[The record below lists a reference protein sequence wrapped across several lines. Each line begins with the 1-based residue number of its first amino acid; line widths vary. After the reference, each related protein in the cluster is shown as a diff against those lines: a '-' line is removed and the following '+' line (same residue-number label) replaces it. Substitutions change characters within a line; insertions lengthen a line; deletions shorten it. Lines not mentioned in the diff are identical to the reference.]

1 LDVYAI
7 NTNAGQPSSKFGSSQ
22 VNDWQPWYDILDSD
36 DSVPVCP
43 DLAWNA
49 VLPSSTPRHIDN
61 DLSTLPYYDLDDD
74 YDSVIEPSVDFIA
87 NERVTTPNLI
97 DPTSKYLYALD
108 LHLFETNSDRMQFYA
123 DPLPINEHILQA
135 HMDAGSMM
143 NTTNHVDYLW
153 DFKPLQNVT
162 TTLRVA
168 DDTPHHPIGIGFL
181 KVPTHGSP
189 DYLLVQTFYTPTL
202 PATILSP
209 ASITTAT
216 GCQSYTSFAN
226 LNGRDCYL
234 TLHGYS
240 DNPDITFPLQFRNG
254 LLFTRDLLSP
264 SSTVS
269 PELHTTCSPCSV
281 APASIC
287 QLSRQ
292 QLSHL
297 WHQRLGHIN
306 RRTVAEMHRYATGI
320 PKIPTPSKIDNCPI
334 CLSSKLH

>member
-7 NTNAGQPSSKFGSSQ
+7 NTNAGQPSSNFGSSQ

-43 DLAWNA
+43 DLAWSA
-49 VLPSSTPRHIDN
+49 VLPSLTPGHTDN

-74 YDSVIEPSVDFIA
+74 YDSAIEPSVDFIA
-87 NERVTTPNLI
+87 NEHVTTSNPI

-108 LHLFETNSDRMQFYA
+108 LHLFETNSDCTQFYA
-123 DPLPINEHILQA
+123 DPLPINEHILWA
-135 HMDAGSMM
+135 HMDAGSMT
-143 NTTNHVDYLW
+143 NTTNCVDYLW
-153 DFKPLQNVT
+153 DFKLLQNVT
-162 TTLRVA
+162 TTLCVT

-181 KVPTHGSP
+181 KVPMHGSP

-202 PATILSP
+202 PAIILSP

-226 LNGRDCYL
+226 LNSQDCYL

-240 DNPDITFPLQFRNG
+240 DTSNITFPLQFRNG
-254 LLFTRDLLSP
+254 LLFTHNLLSP
-264 SSTVS
+264 SSMIS
-269 PELHTTCSPCSV
+269 PKSHTACSLCSV
-281 APASIC
+281 VLATLIC
-287 QLSRQ
+287 QLSKQ

-297 WHQRLGHIN
+297 WHQHLGHIN
-306 RRTVAEMHRYATGI
+306 RCTIAKMH
-320 PKIPTPSKIDNCPI
+320 
-334 CLSSKLH
+334 